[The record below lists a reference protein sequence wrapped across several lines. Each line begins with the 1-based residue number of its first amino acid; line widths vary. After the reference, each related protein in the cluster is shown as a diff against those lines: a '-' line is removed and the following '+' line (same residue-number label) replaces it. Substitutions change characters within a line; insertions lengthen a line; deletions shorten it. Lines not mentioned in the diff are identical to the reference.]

1 VGPVQTPADWDPG
14 QYRKFAAERSKPF
27 WDLVGLI
34 ETDRPIGR
42 AVDLGCG
49 DGALTAHAADRLR
62 IGEMLGIDDSPAML
76 ADAAPHARPGVR
88 FELGDIGAWGADHP
102 GHRNAHDLVLANA
115 SLQWVPGH
123 PRVLARWAA
132 ALAPHGQ
139 LAVQVPTNADHPSHL
154 LVEEVAATEP
164 FASAFDGPPPPD
176 QVAANVLVPEHY
188 ATLLHE
194 LGFAEQVVRLEV
206 YGHVLDS
213 TAAVVE
219 WVRGTTL
226 TRFFKRLPTEL
237 HEPFVDAYRNAL
249 LARLGEQAPY
259 FYPFKRILMWG
270 RRQGSWS

>member
-1 VGPVQTPADWDPG
+1 VAADWDPG
-14 QYRKFAAERSKPF
+14 QYRKFATERSKPF
-27 WDLVGLI
+27 WDLVGLVA
-34 ETDRPIGR
+34 TDRPIGR

-49 DGALTAHAADRLR
+49 DGALTAQAADRLGV
-62 IGEMLGIDDSPAML
+62 GEMVGIDDSPAML
-76 ADAAPHARPGVR
+76 ADAAPLARAGVR
-88 FELGDIGAWGADHP
+88 FELGDIGAWGGNP
-102 GHRNAHDLVLANA
+102 GGKLHDLVLANA
-115 SLQWVPGH
+115 SLHWVPDH
-123 PRVLARWAA
+123 PRVLARWSA

-154 LVEEVAATEP
+154 LAAEVAATEP
-164 FASAFDGPPPPD
+164 FASAFDGSPPPD
-176 QVAANVLVPEHY
+176 QVAANVLLPEHY

-226 TRFFKRLPTEL
+226 TRFFKRLPAEL
-237 HEPFVDAYRNAL
+237 HGPFVDAYRRAL
-249 LARLGEQAPY
+249 LARLGDHAPY

-270 RRQGSWS
+270 RR

>member
-1 VGPVQTPADWDPG
+1 MAPVDWDPG

-34 ETDRPIGR
+34 ATDRPLAR

-49 DGALTAHAADRLR
+49 DGALTAEAAERL
-62 IGEMLGIDDSPAML
+62 GVGDMVGIDDSPAML
-76 ADAAPHARPGVR
+76 ADAAQYARPGVR
-88 FELGDIGAWGADHP
+88 FELGDIGAWGVAAAGTGD
-102 GHRNAHDLVLANA
+102 AHDLVLANA
-115 SLQWVPGH
+115 SLHWVPDH

-139 LAVQVPTNADHPSHL
+139 LAVQVPTNADHLSHL
-154 LVEEVAATEP
+154 LAAEVAETEP
-164 FASAFDGPPPPD
+164 FASAFDGLPPPD
-176 QVAANVLVPEHY
+176 QVAANVMLPEDY

-194 LGFAEQVVRLEV
+194 LGFVEQVVRLEV

-226 TRFFKRLPTEL
+226 TRFFKRLPTEM
-237 HEPFVDAYRNAL
+237 HEPFVETYRNAL
-249 LARLGEQAPY
+249 LARLGEHAPY

-270 RRQGSWS
+270 RR

>member
-1 VGPVQTPADWDPG
+1 VASADWDPA

-49 DGALTAHAADRLR
+49 DGALTVQAVDRLG
-62 IGEMLGIDDSPAML
+62 IGEMVGIDDSPSML
-76 ADAAPHARPGVR
+76 ADAAPVARDGVR
-88 FELGDIGAWGADHP
+88 FELGDIGSWDGAEF
-102 GHRNAHDLVLANA
+102 DLVLANA
-115 SLQWVPGH
+115 SLQWVPDH
-123 PRVLARWAA
+123 PRVLARWAG

-139 LAVQVPTNADHPSHL
+139 LAVQVPTNADHPSHML
-154 LVEEVAATEP
+154 AAEVAATEP

-176 QVAANVLVPEHY
+176 QVAANVLLPQDY

-194 LGFAEQVVRLEV
+194 LGFVEQIVRLEV
-206 YGHVLDS
+206 YGHVLES

-226 TRFFKRLPTEL
+226 TRFFKSLPAEL
-237 HEPFVDAYRNAL
+237 HEPFVEAYRSAL
-249 LARLGEQAPY
+249 LARVGDRAPY

-270 RRQGSWS
+270 RA